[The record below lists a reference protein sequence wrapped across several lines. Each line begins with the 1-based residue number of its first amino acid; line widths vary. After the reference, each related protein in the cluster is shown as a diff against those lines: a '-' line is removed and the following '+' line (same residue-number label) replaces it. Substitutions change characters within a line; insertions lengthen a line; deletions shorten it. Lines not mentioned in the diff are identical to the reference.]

1 MTDTAST
8 PTAFD
13 SLGLPHFLLNSL
25 TDLGYE
31 AATPIQA
38 ETIPAM
44 LSGKDVVG
52 IAQTGTG
59 KTAAFALPSLASL
72 DFDSVVP
79 QILVLCPTR
88 ELSMQVADA
97 FRSYAKRSKGCKV
110 VALCGGNDMRQQLR
124 QLREGVHVIVA
135 TPGRLLD
142 HLNRK
147 SADFSQIKTVVL
159 DEADEMLRMGFID
172 DVDQILSQTPK
183 GRRVALFSAT
193 MPPRIR
199 EIASVHLEDPVEVSI
214 ASQATTNTNIEQ
226 FYWLV
231 KGTNKLEALT
241 RFMAAEDTQGV
252 IIFVRTRES
261 TSAIADQLRQRGFNA
276 SPLNGD
282 IDQKTRIKTVE
293 QLKDGRL
300 DMVVA
305 TDVAARGLDVERI
318 THVINYDIPFDRE
331 SYVHRI
337 GRTGRAGRAGKAIL
351 FVAPRERRMLHNIEK
366 VTKQKI
372 QPIDLPTYADID
384 AKARERLL
392 NTLRDAMEA
401 PAHPKAGDAIDQLVS
416 DGHSHKDI
424 ALALASM
431 VLDGTEPPTESPKS
445 RQSSKSK
452 NAPADQEQKSSR
464 DARKEPRPVKD
475 KHGKEREVPL
485 TYTVKELGRA
495 RPLDEHPDVVMERFW
510 LSVGKKQSVKPSEI
524 MGAIASE
531 AGIEGQFIGK
541 INIFEHYATI
551 DLPEGMPKPILKH
564 LKKTRVRGTNLG
576 IVRVVDSHSA

>member
-1 MTDTAST
+1 MTESAPS
-8 PTAFD
+8 PTAFN
-13 SLGLPHFLLNSL
+13 SLGLPTFLLNSL
-25 TDLGYE
+25 KELGYE

-44 LSGKDVVG
+44 LSGQDVVG

-72 DFDSVVP
+72 DFDTATP

-124 QLREGVHVIVA
+124 QLKDGVHVIVA

-142 HLNRK
+142 HLNRRT
-147 SADFSQIKTVVL
+147 ADFSRIKTVVL

-172 DVDQILSQTPK
+172 DVDKILSQTPT

-193 MPPRIR
+193 MPQRIR
-199 EIASVHLEDPVEVSI
+199 EIASEHLQTPVEVSI
-214 ASQATTNTNIEQ
+214 TSQATTNTNIEQ
-226 FYWLV
+226 CYWLV
-231 KGTNKLEALT
+231 KGTNKLDALG
-241 RFMAAEDTQGV
+241 RFLSVEDTQGV
-252 IIFVRTRES
+252 IVFVRTRES
-261 TSAIADQLRQRGFNA
+261 TSAIADQLRQRGFSA

-300 DMVVA
+300 DVIVA

-351 FVAPRERRMLHNIEK
+351 FVAPRERRMLQNIER
-366 VTKQKI
+366 VTRQKI
-372 QPIDLPTYADID
+372 QSIELPSFADID
-384 AKARERLL
+384 AKARERL
-392 NTLRDAMEA
+392 
-401 PAHPKAGDAIDQLVS
+401 IDQLRTAMTNPVHPRAGEAIEQLINEGHTHQDIAMALAGLVIDGAEPAKESRRPKKVS
-416 DGHSHKDI
+416 DDQ
-424 ALALASM
+424 
-431 VLDGTEPPTESPKS
+431 DNRPS
-445 RQSSKSK
+445 RGNS
-452 NAPADQEQKSSR
+452 
-464 DARKEPRPVKD
+464 KEPSPIKD
-475 KHGKEREVPL
+475 KHGKERVVPL

-495 RPLDEHPDVVMERFW
+495 RPLDEHPDVLMERFW
-510 LSVGKKQSVKPSEI
+510 LAVGNKQGVKAREI
-524 MGAIASE
+524 VGAIANE
-531 AGIEGQFIGK
+531 AGIEGQFIGS

-564 LKKTRVRGTNLG
+564 LKKIRVKGTNLG

>member
-1 MTDTAST
+1 MSDNNTS
-8 PTAFD
+8 PLLFK

-25 TDLGYE
+25 MDLGYE
-31 AATPIQA
+31 SATPIQA

-44 LSGKDVVG
+44 LSGRDVVG

-72 DFDSVVP
+72 DFNSVVP

-110 VALCGGNDMRQQLR
+110 VALCGGNDMRQQLK

-172 DVDQILSQTPK
+172 DVDEILSKTPD

-199 EIASVHLEDPVEVSI
+199 EIASVHLKDPVEVSI

-226 FYWLV
+226 CYWLV
-231 KGTNKLEALT
+231 KGTNKLDALT
-241 RFMAAEDTQGV
+241 RFIAVEDTQGV

-261 TSAIADQLRQRGFNA
+261 TSAIADQLRQRGINA

-300 DMVVA
+300 DVIVA

-366 VTKQKI
+366 VTKHKI
-372 QPIDLPTYADID
+372 QPIDLPTLADID
-384 AKARERLL
+384 AKARERLVD
-392 NTLRDAMEA
+392 TLRNAMDA
-401 PAHPKAGDAIDQLVS
+401 PVHSKAADAIEQLVY
-416 DGHSHKDI
+416 DGHNYKDI
-424 ALALASM
+424 ALGLAGM
-431 VLDGTEPPTESPKS
+431 VLNGVDSSVESFDTNKRGAS
-445 RQSSKSK
+445 
-452 NAPADQEQKSSR
+452 ADQKPSR
-464 DARKEPRPVKD
+464 ELKNEPRPIKD
-475 KHGKEREVPL
+475 KQGKERQVPL

-495 RPLDEHPDVVMERFW
+495 RPLEEHPEVIMERFW
-510 LSVGKKQSVKPSEI
+510 LSVGKKQGVKPSEI
-524 MGAIASE
+524 MGAVAHE

-564 LKKTRVRGTNLG
+564 LKKTRVKGSNLG
-576 IVRVVDSHSA
+576 IVRVMDSQSA

>member
-25 TDLGYE
+25 ADLGYE

-44 LSGKDVVG
+44 LDGKDVVG

-59 KTAAFALPSLASL
+59 KTAAFALPSLANL

-97 FRSYAKRSKGCKV
+97 FRSYAKRSKGCRV

-172 DVDQILSQTPK
+172 DVDEILSQTPK

-199 EIASVHLEDPVEVSI
+199 QIASVHLDNPAEVSI
-214 ASQATTNTNIEQ
+214 DSQATTNTNIEQ
-226 FYWLV
+226 CYWLV
-231 KGTNKLEALT
+231 RGTNKLDALT
-241 RFMAAEDTQGV
+241 RFMAAEETQGV
-252 IIFVRTRES
+252 IVFVRTRES

-300 DMVVA
+300 DVVVA

-372 QPIDLPTYADID
+372 QSIDLPTYADID

-392 NTLRDAMEA
+392 NKLRGAIEA
-401 PAHPKAGDAIDQLVS
+401 PAHPKAKDAIEQLAA

-424 ALALASM
+424 ALALAGM
-431 VLDGTEPPTESPKS
+431 VLDGTEPPVESPKS
-445 RQSSKSK
+445 KKSH
-452 NAPADQEQKSSR
+452 ADGDHKSSQ

-475 KHGKEREVPL
+475 KHGNERTVPL

-524 MGAIASE
+524 MGAIANE
-531 AGIEGQFIGK
+531 AGIEGEFIGK

-576 IVRVVDSHSA
+576 IVRVVDSNSA